1 MSAIFRRELLSYFI
15 SPIGYIFLAAFYA
28 FSALFFN
35 INSLSMGVADLRTTF
50 QVMILLCLILIPL
63 LTMKTFSQEKA
74 QKTDQCLL
82 TAPVSLGGIVVGKF
96 LAAFLV
102 FSLAAAVFV
111 IYAIVISAFAKPDWT
126 LILSNFVGL
135 ELLGAGYISI
145 GLLCSCLTQS
155 QMVSAVT
162 SFVVMT
168 FFYLLSAIAT
178 IIPIDFISNLLQKL
192 SFLNRYYAFSNG
204 LFDFSNIIF
213 FVSVVAV
220 SLFLTI
226 RVLESR
232 RWN

>member
-1 MSAIFRRELLSYFI
+1 MTAIFRRELLSYFI

-35 INSLSMGVADLRTTF
+35 INSLAMGSTDLRATF

-63 LTMKTFSQEKA
+63 LTMRTFSQEKA

-82 TAPVSLGGIVVGKF
+82 TAPVSLGGIVLGKF
-96 LAAFLV
+96 IAAFLV

-111 IYAIVISAFAKPDWT
+111 IYAVVISAFAKPDWT

-135 ELLGAGYISI
+135 ELLGTAYISI
-145 GLLCSCLTQS
+145 GILCSCLTQN

-162 SFVVMT
+162 SFAVMT

-178 IIPIDFISNLLQKL
+178 VIPIDFISNLMNKL

-213 FVSVVAV
+213 FVSVAAV
-220 SLFLTI
+220 SMFLTV